1 MKKRDTTKKPRT
13 LVGSLVALATLGSAP
28 VACAPGSSS
37 DPAPGSEEATTQVAF
52 DETAERAA
60 VEGAIRA
67 MIGWAQNK
75 DFDLL
80 HATPVHDST
89 YLAVH
94 PGDSMVR
101 GYDDFLESA
110 EWFRSPDFRAV
121 HYEIWDLQ
129 ITFSRSHDVAWY
141 YCMLNDENEFQGQPA
156 NWMNT
161 RWTGVLEKL
170 DGRWHMMQMHFSFPQ
185 EG

>member
-1 MKKRDTTKKPRT
+1 M
-13 LVGSLVALATLGSAP
+13 
-28 VACAPGSSS
+28 
-37 DPAPGSEEATTQVAF
+37 EA
-52 DETAERAA
+52 
-60 VEGAIRA
+60 AIRA

-80 HATPVHDST
+80 YATPVPDST

-94 PGDSMVR
+94 PGESMVR
-101 GYDDFLESA
+101 GYDDFLESV

-121 HYEIWDLQ
+121 RYEIWDLQ

-141 YCMLNDENEFQGQPA
+141 YCMLDDENEWQGQPA

-161 RWTGVLEKL
+161 RWTGVLEKI
-170 DGRWHMMQMHFSFPQ
+170 DGRWHMMQMHFSFAQ